1 MSPCLLRFNL
11 LMSPCLLR
19 TSESIDVHK
28 VTRTKIKI
36 VCDKPKTQIRTT
48 HTQEKSCGARVAHA
62 ALRYTLHWG
71 VPSHSRPVTEHS
83 DLSRT
88 AAFVRLRDLT
98 RLMIPTVNPVRF
110 HRGQRPGLFAS
121 LSTGYGPARVQANA
135 VSLDHVARD
144 QRACGPRARRGDSES
159 DEPASTSTI
168 DPSHPGRR
176 RFVAN
181 RTPPHTNT

>member
-36 VCDKPKTQIRTT
+36 VCDKPKTQICTT

-135 VSLDHVARD
+135 VSLDHVARVIRVILEGGGLLPTERRHTRTLEIGARD
-144 QRACGPRARRGDSES
+144 AGDRRAR
-159 DEPASTSTI
+159 PASDRI
-168 DPSHPGRR
+168 RIREP
-176 RFVAN
+176 
-181 RTPPHTNT
+181 

>member
-62 ALRYTLHWG
+62 ALRYTF
-71 VPSHSRPVTEHS
+71 SRPVTEDS

-135 VSLDHVARD
+135 VSLDHVARVIRVILEGGGLLPTERRHTRTLEIGARD
-144 QRACGPRARRGDSES
+144 AGDRRAR
-159 DEPASTSTI
+159 PASDRI
-168 DPSHPGRR
+168 RIREP
-176 RFVAN
+176 
-181 RTPPHTNT
+181 